1 MTLPRNLRENLHFL
15 LAETNAHLT
24 LLKQYLDQP
33 SLNVA
38 SRLMERRGY
47 VESLRYAIYNRAL
60 QEMTGDAKQEAQR
73 QRLRSVE
80 AIASLLERIAE
91 LCRDAVVQAS
101 HMRQPRRLRSKAL
114 QEMLERID
122 QALLQIEPALLEQDT
137 RQALKI
143 GKTER
148 RLDREYSK
156 LLKEHTRAAKKT
168 AQPGDNITQIL
179 LAHRIEQMGD
189 ALLGISEAIISY
201 CMGQQINTERFHALS
216 ASIGDLKQVSDLD
229 SVQVVSLA
237 QTRSGSAVNALSD
250 EDNVTHAVFKDG
262 RKRKLK
268 EERQRVED
276 WHEILPGLAPQILSY
291 QKQGDSASLLIEHL
305 AGETFEQ
312 ILLHGSDDLLEA
324 AFSQLTK
331 TLKRIWRETRSD
343 KPVSAD
349 YTGQLAKRLPD
360 VYAIHPEFQTASS
373 SIGGLKLPAFSQ
385 QLSRLK
391 TLEKGLKAPFSVY
404 IHGDFNVDNIIYDS
418 GEARINFI
426 DLHRSRHMDY
436 LQDVSVFM
444 VSCYR
449 LQVFDP
455 AIRRRMLILCQAFYR
470 FVRDYARKQKDE
482 RFEIRLSLGLI
493 RSFATS
499 TRFILDRSLSWSMYN
514 RAVFLSERL
523 LEAQARKK
531 KYKTPIEEVFV
542 G

>member
-33 SLNVA
+33 SLNLA
-38 SRLMERRGY
+38 TRLMERRGY
-47 VESLRYAIYNRAL
+47 VESLRHTLYNHALKQMTAI
-60 QEMTGDAKQEAQR
+60 TKQEADR

-80 AIASLLERIAE
+80 TIATLLERIAE

-101 HMRQPRRLRSKAL
+101 HMQNLRRLRAKEF
-114 QEMLERID
+114 QGMLARVDE
-122 QALLQIEPALLEQDT
+122 ALLQIEPALLEQDT

-148 RLDREYSK
+148 RLDRDYRK
-156 LLKEHTRAAKKT
+156 LLRDNTRAVKKEP
-168 AQPGDNITQIL
+168 QPADRITQIL

-216 ASIGDLKQVSDLD
+216 ASIGDLKQVNDLD

-237 QTRSGSAVNALSD
+237 QTRSGSAVNALSGD
-250 EDNVTHAVFKDG
+250 DNVTHAVFKDG

-291 QKQGDSASLLIEHL
+291 QKRGDSASLLIEHL
-305 AGETFEQ
+305 VGETFEQ
-312 ILLHGSDDLLEA
+312 ILLHGSDELLGEA
-324 AFSQLTK
+324 FGQLSK

-343 KPVSAD
+343 KPVAAD
-349 YTGQLAKRLPD
+349 YTGQLGKRLPD
-360 VYAIHPEFQTASS
+360 VYAIHPEFQTAECT
-373 SIGGLKLPAFSQ
+373 IGGLKLPAFN
-385 QLSRLK
+385 QLQSRLK
-391 TLEKGLKAPFSVY
+391 ALEKGLKAPYSVY
-404 IHGDFNVDNIIYDS
+404 IHGDFNVDNIIYDP

-436 LQDVSVFM
+436 LQDVTVFM

-455 AIRRRMLILCQAFYR
+455 LVRRRILALCQAFYR
-470 FVRDYARKQKDE
+470 FVRAYAAKQKDE
-482 RFEIRLSLGLI
+482 SFETRLTLGLI
-493 RSFATS
+493 RSFVTS
-499 TRFILDRSLSWSMYN
+499 TRFILDKSLSWAMFS
-514 RAVFLSERL
+514 RGVFLSERL
-523 LEAQARKK
+523 LEAQQRKK

>member
-15 LAETNAHLT
+15 LAETNAHLA

-33 SLNVA
+33 SINVA

-47 VESLRYAIYNRAL
+47 VESLRHTIHNHAL
-60 QEMTGDAKQEAQR
+60 QQMTADAKQEAQQ

-80 AIASLLERIAE
+80 SIATYLERIAE
-91 LCRDAVVQAS
+91 LCRDAVVQGS
-101 HMRQPRRLRSKAL
+101 HLHQLKRLRAKAF
-114 QEMLERID
+114 QEMLARVDE
-122 QALLQIEPALLEQDT
+122 ALLQIEPALLEQDT

-148 RLDREYSK
+148 RLDRDYRK
-156 LLKEHTRAAKKT
+156 LLRENTRAVKK
-168 AQPGDNITQIL
+168 AARPADNISLIL

-201 CMGQQINTERFHALS
+201 CLGQQINTERFHALS
-216 ASIGDLKQVSDLD
+216 ASIGDLKQVSDLE
-229 SVQVVSLA
+229 SVQVVALA

-250 EDNVTHAVFKDG
+250 EDNVTQAVFKDG

-305 AGETFEQ
+305 VGETFEQ
-312 ILLHGSDDLLEA
+312 ILLHDSDELLDEA
-324 AFSQLTK
+324 FAQLTK

-343 KPVSAD
+343 KPVAAD
-349 YTGQLAKRLPD
+349 YSGQLAKRLPE
-360 VYAIHPEFQTASS
+360 VYAIHPEFQTSESA
-373 SIGGLKLPAFSQ
+373 IGGLKLPAFKQ
-385 QLSRLK
+385 QQGRLK
-391 TLEKGLKAPFSVY
+391 NLEKGLKAPFSVY
-404 IHGDFNVDNIIYDS
+404 IHGDFNVDNIIYDP
-418 GEARINFI
+418 GEGRINFI

-455 AIRRRMLILCQAFYR
+455 MIRRRIHALCQAFYR
-470 FVRDYARKQKDE
+470 FAREYARRQKDE
-482 RFEIRLSLGLI
+482 SFELRLSLGLI
-493 RSFATS
+493 RSFMTS
-499 TRFILDRSLSWSMYN
+499 TRFILDRSLSRAMFN
-514 RAVFLSERL
+514 RAVFLTERV
-523 LEAQARKK
+523 LESPSRKK

>member
-1 MTLPRNLRENLHFL
+1 MSLPRNLRENLHFL

-33 SLNVA
+33 SINLA
-38 SRLMERRGY
+38 SRLLERRGY
-47 VESLRYAIYNRAL
+47 VESLRHTIYNHAL
-60 QEMTGDAKQEAQR
+60 QQMTAAAKEEAQR

-80 AIASLLERIAE
+80 TIATLLERIAE
-91 LCRDAVVQAS
+91 LCRDAVVQGG
-101 HMRQPRRLRSKAL
+101 HMRHQRRLRAKAF
-114 QEMLERID
+114 QVMLARVDE
-122 QALLQIEPALLEQDT
+122 ALLQIEPALLEMDA

-148 RLDREYSK
+148 RLDRDYRK
-156 LLKEHTRAAKKT
+156 LLNEHTRAVKKA
-168 AQPGDNITQIL
+168 AQPVDNVTLIL

-201 CMGQQINTERFHALS
+201 CLGQQINTERFHALS
-216 ASIGDLKQVSDLD
+216 ASIGDLKQVNDLD

-237 QTRSGSAVNALSD
+237 QTRSGSAVNALSGG
-250 EDNVTHAVFKDG
+250 DNVTHAVFKDG

-291 QKQGDSASLLIEHL
+291 QKRGDSASLLIEHL

-312 ILLHGSDDLLEA
+312 ILLHGSDELLEE
-324 AFSQLTK
+324 AFAQLTK

-343 KPVSAD
+343 KPVAAD
-349 YTGQLAKRLPD
+349 YSGQLSKRLAE
-360 VYAIHPEFQTASS
+360 VYAIHPAFQTSES
-373 SIGGLKLPAFSQ
+373 VIGGLRLPAFK
-385 QLSRLK
+385 QLQSRLRR
-391 TLEKGLKAPFSVY
+391 LEKGLKAPFSVY
-404 IHGDFNVDNIIYDS
+404 IHGDFNVDNIIYDP

-436 LQDVSVFM
+436 LQDVSVFL

-455 AIRRRMLILCQAFYR
+455 KVRRRIQALCQAFYR
-470 FVRDYARKQKDE
+470 FARAYARKQKDE
-482 RFEIRLSLGLI
+482 SFEIRLSLGLI
-493 RSFATS
+493 RSFVTS
-499 TRFILDRSLSWSMYN
+499 TRFILDKSLSWAMFS
-514 RAVFLSERL
+514 RAVFLAERL
-523 LEAQARKK
+523 LEAQEKK
-531 KYKTPIEEVFV
+531 KQYKTPIEEVFV